1 MTPLIP
7 QPDRRR
13 RLLASVMTV
22 PAFLAALGMCAVE
35 SWRLVRPQSSLF
47 AAPFVY
53 SLADAIERND
63 VEHAH
68 AFLRAGQDPNRPIAV
83 RHAVLTG
90 GQSVLVPPLVWAV
103 ETGSRETLLMLLGF
117 GARVDPTNPDNA
129 LCAAEALGSKEL
141 ARLLTVYGSA
151 ICPPPPPTAGSA
163 DAAVPRRAPPST
175 PARPASPAPT
185 R

>member
-1 MTPLIP
+1 MTSLMP
-7 QPDRRR
+7 QPARRR
-13 RLLASVMTV
+13 RLLASAMTV

-35 SWRLVRPQSSLF
+35 SWRLVRPQSPLF

-90 GQSVLVPPLVWAV
+90 GQSVLVSPLVWAV
-103 ETGSRETLLMLLGF
+103 ATGSRDTLLMLLGF
-117 GARVDPTNPDNA
+117 GARFDQTGADTA
-129 LCAAEALGSKEL
+129 LCLADALGDNEI
-141 ARLLTVYGSA
+141 AGLLTLYGSPSPGRECHA
-151 ICPPPPPTAGSA
+151 LQPG
-163 DAAVPRRAPPST
+163 RAPLLSLPL
-175 PARPASPAPT
+175 
-185 R
+185 